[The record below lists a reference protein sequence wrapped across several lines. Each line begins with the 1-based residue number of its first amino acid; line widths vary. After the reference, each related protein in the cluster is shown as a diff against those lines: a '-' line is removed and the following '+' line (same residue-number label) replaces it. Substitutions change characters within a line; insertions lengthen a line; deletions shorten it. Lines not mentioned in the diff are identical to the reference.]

1 MTATALALGY
11 RCARLDTKRF
21 LRNRAAVIFTL
32 AFPIMFL
39 VLFGLIFHGTI
50 EGTTVRYSE
59 LLVTSIMA
67 SSLASVT
74 FVSLAITVTTERDS
88 GELKRLAGTP
98 MPKAAYFIGKIG
110 QVFAISVVEV
120 ALVMVIGLV
129 AFKLKL
135 PTSGGRWATFVWV
148 FVLSVVACTLLG
160 IAMSSV
166 PKNAKAAPAVV
177 NLPFVGLQF
186 ISGIFVPFTQL
197 PNSLRTIAGYFPL
210 KWMAQGIRSAFL
222 PDTFAQ
228 VEQAHA
234 WEHGRTALVL
244 AAWIVIGAVLC
255 LRTFRWTTDGR

>member
-1 MTATALALGY
+1 MNTTLALGY
-11 RCARLDTKRF
+11 RCARLDIKRF

-39 VLFGLIFHGTI
+39 VLFGLIFNGKIDGTNV
-50 EGTTVRYSE
+50 EYSQ

-74 FVSLAITVTTERDS
+74 FVSLAITVCTERDT

-98 MPKAAYFIGKIG
+98 MPKAAYFFGKVG
-110 QVFAISVVEV
+110 QVLAISVVEV
-120 ALVMVIGLV
+120 ALVMAIGLA
-129 AFKLKL
+129 AFKLHL
-135 PTSGGRWATFVWV
+135 PTSAGRWITFLWV
-148 FVLSVVACTLLG
+148 FLLSVIACTLLG

-166 PKNAKAAPAVV
+166 PRNAKAAPAIV

-197 PNSLRTIAGYFPL
+197 PKSLRTVAGFFPL
-210 KWMAQGIRSAFL
+210 KWMAQGMRSVFL
-222 PDTFAQ
+222 PDSFAR
-228 VEQAHA
+228 VESAGS

-244 AAWIVIGAVLC
+244 GIWVIVGAVLC
-255 LRTFRWTTDGR
+255 LRTFRWTRDGR